1 MIHLILMTRHRAQLK
16 RDTTATSNGEVDA
29 IPAADRAF
37 TGPPDWGSEDW
48 DQLVAPL
55 ATVWAE
61 RTGKNLRID
70 GYCRDAALAWP
81 KAYVRRAIGALIDDL
96 NSGRNIKNPGGL
108 LAISAQEGRLH
119 YFPTTPPQPAADP
132 ELERSRFLS
141 DSRTRA
147 LDRHGAR
154 QRHHR
159 VSQRRCRAGHR
170 ARAKPTPKPWP
181 RWSTPSTQKPPT
193 AKSSTNRSCP

>member
-1 MIHLILMTRHRAQLK
+1 M
-16 RDTTATSNGEVDA
+16 
-29 IPAADRAF
+29 P
-37 TGPPDWGSEDW
+37 
-48 DQLVAPL
+48 PL
-55 ATVWAE
+55 ATAWAE

-119 YFPTTPPQPAADP
+119 YFPTTPPQAAADP

-147 LDRHGAR
+147 LDRIAR
-154 QRHHR
+154 GNDAVGLATAVIALATVQGEADPEALAEMVDAIHTETADSREFDEQIL
-159 VSQRRCRAGHR
+159 SLL
-170 ARAKPTPKPWP
+170 T
-181 RWSTPSTQKPPT
+181 TQLAWTHSGITTINDLT
-193 AKSSTNRSCP
+193 ALFCERGKAHP